1 MMEMIE
7 KMQAL
12 VLNGVSESL
21 KVEEVAIPQLKTS
34 EALVRVEA
42 AALNRR
48 DWWIQQG
55 KYAGL
60 KFPIVL
66 GSDGVGVVTQ
76 VADEAREGHW
86 LGQRVMIHPALH
98 WLENTAVQPD
108 SFRILG
114 LPDDGTLAEYVRVPT
129 AHLFKKP
136 NYLSLEEAAAIPLA
150 GLTAYRA
157 LFTKARVQKGEK
169 VLVTGIGGGVAT
181 FAMLWAAHAGAEVYV
196 TSGDPHKLNKI
207 QNLGHTKGGVN
218 YKDTDWADQLK
229 EMAGGFDVIIDGALG
244 EGFAPFL
251 DLANPGGRIVF
262 YGGTSGNIPELNGRK
277 IFWKQ
282 LQILG
287 TTMGSA
293 AEFAQMLAFAEQH
306 QIRPIIDEVF
316 PWTEGQKA
324 LHRMTDSGQL
334 GKLVLRF

>member
-1 MMEMIE
+1 MQKNREM
-7 KMQAL
+7 MQAL
-12 VLNGVSESL
+12 VLNGVGEEMKVQRVQKPSL
-21 KVEEVAIPQLKTS
+21 CEG
-34 EALVRVEA
+34 EALIRMEA

-48 DWWIQQG
+48 DWWIQKG

-60 KFPIVL
+60 KFPIIL

-76 VADEAREGHW
+76 VADEVQDGHW

-98 WLENTAVQPD
+98 WLENTSVQPE

-114 LPDDGTLAEYVRVPT
+114 LPDDGTFAEYVRVPT
-129 AHLFKKP
+129 AHLFVKP
-136 NYLSLEEAAAIPLA
+136 DYLSIEEAASIPLA
-150 GLTAYRA
+150 GLTAFRA
-157 LFTKARVQKGEK
+157 IFTKGGVKPGDRVLISG
-169 VLVTGIGGGVAT
+169 VGGGVAT
-181 FAMLWAAHAGAEVYV
+181 FAMQWATHAGAEVYV

-207 QNLGHTKGGVN
+207 QKLGHTKGGVN
-218 YKDTDWADQLK
+218 YKDNDWADQLK

-244 EGFAPFL
+244 EGFAHFL

-306 QIRPIIDEVF
+306 QIRPIIDEIF
-316 PWTEGQKA
+316 PWKEGQKA
-324 LHRMTDSGQL
+324 LNRMTDSDQL

>member
-1 MMEMIE
+1 MQKNRDM
-7 KMQAL
+7 MQAM
-12 VLNGVSESL
+12 VLNGVGEEMKVQRVQKPSL
-21 KVEEVAIPQLKTS
+21 CEG
-34 EALVRVEA
+34 EALIHMEA

-60 KFPIVL
+60 KFPIIL
-66 GSDGVGVVTQ
+66 GSDGVGIVEQ
-76 VADEAREGHW
+76 VSDPSKDLHW
-86 LGQRVMIHPALH
+86 IGQRVMIHPALH
-98 WLENTAVQPD
+98 WVKQSVVQPE

-114 LPDDGTLAEYVRVPT
+114 LPDDGTFAEYVRVPT
-129 AHLFKKP
+129 THLFVKP
-136 NYLSLEEAAAIPLA
+136 DYLSIEEAASIPLA
-150 GLTAYRA
+150 GLTAFRA
-157 LFTKARVQKGEK
+157 LFTKARVQQGDK

-181 FAMLWAAHAGAEVYV
+181 FAMQWAAHAGAEVYV
-196 TSGDPHKLNKI
+196 TSGDAHKLKRI
-207 QNLGHTKGGVN
+207 QALGLTQGGVN
-218 YKDTDWADQLK
+218 YKDMDWPDQLK
-229 EMAGGFDVIIDGALG
+229 EMVGGFDVIIDSALG
-244 EGFAPFL
+244 EGFAHFL

-306 QIRPIIDEVF
+306 QIRPIIDEIF
-316 PWTEGQKA
+316 PWKEGQKA
-324 LHRMTDSGQL
+324 LNRMTESDQL
-334 GKLVLRF
+334 GKLVMRF